1 MKELRERLETVP
13 QRSRLYSRQRAMR
26 EDLRSAVRSLR
37 KSPTFT
43 TVAVAVLALGIGAA
57 TALYSVVDAVV
68 LRGLPF
74 DEHDRVMAVLEYET
88 TRQGHVVAVAPSA
101 QTYLDWR
108 QQQQAFDGLT
118 ATATS
123 TFRLR
128 SERPASRLT
137 RALYESRTSSSGCS
151 ASRRNSAVRSR
162 LMTKSTASIA
172 ASC

>member
-37 KSPTFT
+37 KSPTPPC
-43 TVAVAVLALGIGAA
+43 AVAVLALGIGAA

-88 TRQGHVVAVAPSA
+88 TRQTMLWRWHHPHRPTSIGDSNSRPS
-101 QTYLDWR
+101 T
-108 QQQQAFDGLT
+108 G
-118 ATATS
+118 
-123 TFRLR
+123 
-128 SERPASRLT
+128 
-137 RALYESRTSSSGCS
+137 
-151 ASRRNSAVRSR
+151 
-162 LMTKSTASIA
+162 
-172 ASC
+172 